1 MNDSSWEYELT
12 KPDPAPEF
20 PPAFEGFFLQHRSEF
35 LRIAGSLLR
44 NRDDAEDAVMEAA
57 YKMYRKWERI
67 MAHENPR
74 GLVFRILHDHL
85 IDFYRRRARMAGR
98 DQAARQHTPAAS
110 DFANLG
116 MVAKLDEALEELE
129 KTAPMQ
135 ANSVRLRHLA
145 DLSYDDVAL
154 YLDITPGAAKTNV
167 SLGLAKLKDLMNIP
181 DAGKGD
187 R

>member
-20 PPAFEGFFLQHRSEF
+20 PAAFEGFFAQYRNGF
-35 LRIAGSLLR
+35 LRLAGSRLR
-44 NRDDAEDAVMEAA
+44 NRQDAEDAVMEAA

-74 GLVFRILHDHL
+74 AMAYRILHDHL
-85 IDFYRRRARMAGR
+85 VDFYRRRARMAGR
-98 DQAARQHTPAAS
+98 DEAARQHAPVAT
-110 DFANLG
+110 DFTGLSAF
-116 MVAKLDEALEELE
+116 VKLDEVLETLE
-129 KTAPMQ
+129 KSAPMQ

-145 DLSYDDVAL
+145 DLSYEDVAL
-154 YLDITPGAAKTNV
+154 CLDITPGAAKANV
-167 SLGLAKLKDLMNIP
+167 SLGLAKLKELMNIP

-187 R
+187 